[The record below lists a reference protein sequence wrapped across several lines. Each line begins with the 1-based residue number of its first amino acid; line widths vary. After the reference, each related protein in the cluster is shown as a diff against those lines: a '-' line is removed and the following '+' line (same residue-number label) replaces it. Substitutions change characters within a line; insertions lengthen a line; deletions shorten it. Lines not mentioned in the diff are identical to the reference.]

1 MHARSVTLLETQ
13 GIASV
18 EQYLSLGDTASEVRS
33 ALATLLNW
41 PSTEAGN
48 IPKLTN
54 GVVPRRKR
62 ATYGSHGL
70 HRLDQRLLTS
80 DATQRPLCRGARFDP
95 SDRYTRL
102 FKTPPR

>member
-1 MHARSVTLLETQ
+1 MHARSITLLETQ

-33 ALATLLNW
+33 ALATLLSW

-70 HRLDQRLLTS
+70 HRL
-80 DATQRPLCRGARFDP
+80 A
-95 SDRYTRL
+95 
-102 FKTPPR
+102 